1 VTQCVTFGLPP
12 ARIRIPAYPGSA
24 KWAMNP
30 LPSADARLG
39 MAGRGAN
46 MSVSRSAIKKEPVA
60 RATMELQPFVWQ
72 GTDKRGVKMKGEQL
86 AKNANL
92 LRAELRRQGI
102 NPDQV
107 KPKPKPLFG
116 AAGSPV
122 KPKDIAFFSR
132 QMATMMKSGVPIVS
146 ALEIIGSGHKN
157 PRMKKMV
164 DGVRTDIEGGSSLY
178 ESVSKHPVQFDELY
192 RNLVRAGEGA
202 GVLETVLDTV
212 ATYKENIEGL
222 KGKIKKALFY
232 PAMVIAV
239 ALLVSAILL
248 IFVVPQFEDVFKSFG
263 ADLPAFTQIIVNASR
278 FMVSWWWL
286 IAIVVIGSIVG
297 LVMAYKRSPAMQ
309 HAMDRYILKVPVIG
323 QIMHNSAI
331 ARFARTTAVTFKA
344 GVPLVEALGIVAGA
358 TGNKVY
364 EEAVLRMRDDV
375 SVGYPVNMAMK
386 QTNLFPHMV
395 IQMTGIGEEAGAL
408 DTMLFKVAE
417 YYEQEVNNAVDAL
430 SSLLEPM
437 IMVFIGVVVGGMVVG
452 MYLPIFKLAS
462 VVG

>member
-1 VTQCVTFGLPP
+1 
-12 ARIRIPAYPGSA
+12 
-24 KWAMNP
+24 
-30 LPSADARLG
+30 
-39 MAGRGAN
+39 
-46 MSVSRSAIKKEPVA
+46 
-60 RATMELQPFVWQ
+60 MELQPFVWE
-72 GTDKRGVKMKGEQL
+72 GTDKRGIKMKGEQTS
-86 AKNANL
+86 KSANL

-102 NPDQV
+102 TPNVV

-122 KPKDIAFFSR
+122 GAKDIAFFSR

-157 PRMKKMV
+157 PRMKKLV
-164 DGVRTDIEGGSSLY
+164 ETVRTDIEGGSSLY
-178 ESVSKHPVQFDELY
+178 EAISRHPVQFDELY

-232 PAMVIAV
+232 PAMVVVV
-239 ALLVSAILL
+239 ALLVSSILL
-248 IFVVPQFEDVFKSFG
+248 MFVVPQFEEVFKGFG
-263 ADLPAFTQIIVNASR
+263 ADLPAFTQMIVAASR
-278 FMVSWWWL
+278 IMLSYWWL
-286 IAIVVIGSIVG
+286 MLIACVGTVVGF
-297 LVMAYKRSPAMQ
+297 LYAYKRSPAMQ
-309 HAMDRYILKVPVIG
+309 HTMDRLVLKVPVIG
-323 QIMHNSAI
+323 QIMNNSAI

-386 QTNLFPHMV
+386 QVNRFPHMV
-395 IQMTGIGEEAGAL
+395 IQMTAIGEEAGAL

-437 IMVFIGVVVGGMVVG
+437 IMVFIGTIVGGMVIG
-452 MYLPIFKLAS
+452 MYLPIFKLGA

>member
-1 VTQCVTFGLPP
+1 
-12 ARIRIPAYPGSA
+12 
-24 KWAMNP
+24 
-30 LPSADARLG
+30 
-39 MAGRGAN
+39 

-60 RATMELQPFVWQ
+60 RAAMELQPFVWE

-102 NPDQV
+102 NPGQV

-146 ALEIIGSGHKN
+146 ALDIIASGHKN
-157 PRMKKMV
+157 PRMKKLV
-164 DGVRTDIEGGSSLY
+164 DTIRTDIEGGSSMY
-178 ESVSKHPVQFDELY
+178 EAVSKHPVQFDELY

-212 ATYKENIEGL
+212 ATYKENIEAL

-232 PAMVIAV
+232 PIMVVVVAMVVSGIM
-239 ALLVSAILL
+239 LV
-248 IFVVPQFEDVFKSFG
+248 FVVPQFEDVFKSFG
-263 ADLPAFTQIIVNASR
+263 ADLPAFTQMVVNLSR

-286 IAIVVIGSIVG
+286 MLLIAVG
-297 LVMAYKRSPAMQ
+297 ATVGAIMAYKRSPKMQ
-309 HAMDRYILKVPVIG
+309 HAMDRFVLKVPVIG

-331 ARFARTTAVTFKA
+331 ARFSRTTAVTFKA

-358 TGNKVY
+358 TGNTVY

-375 SVGYPVNMAMK
+375 SVGYPVNMSMK

-408 DTMLFKVAE
+408 DAMLFKVAE
-417 YYEQEVNNAVDAL
+417 YYEQEVNNSVDAL

-437 IMVFIGVVVGGMVVG
+437 IMVFIGTIVGGMVIA
-452 MYLPIFKLAS
+452 MYLPIFKLGA

>member
-1 VTQCVTFGLPP
+1 
-12 ARIRIPAYPGSA
+12 
-24 KWAMNP
+24 
-30 LPSADARLG
+30 
-39 MAGRGAN
+39 

-60 RATMELQPFVWQ
+60 RSTMEMQPFVWE
-72 GTDKRGVKMKGEQL
+72 GTDKRGVKMKGEQV
-86 AKNANL
+86 AKNANM

-102 NPDQV
+102 MPGVV

-116 AAGSPV
+116 AAGKAV
-122 KPKDIAFFSR
+122 GAKDISFFSR

-157 PRMKKMV
+157 PRMKKLV
-164 DGVRTDIEGGSSLY
+164 DTIRADIEGGSSLY
-178 ESVSKHPVQFDELY
+178 EAISKHPVQFDELY

-212 ATYKENIEGL
+212 ATYKENIEAL

-232 PAMVIAV
+232 PAMVVLV
-239 ALLVSAILL
+239 AIIVSAILL
-248 IFVVPQFEDVFKSFG
+248 LFVVPQFEEVFKGFG
-263 ADLPAFTQIIVNASR
+263 AELPAFTQMIVAMSR
-278 FMVSWWWL
+278 FMISYWWL
-286 IAIVVIGSIVG
+286 MLIVSVGAIAG
-297 LVMAYKRSPAMQ
+297 LIFAYKRSPAMQ
-309 HAMDRYILKVPVIG
+309 HTMDRLILKVPVIG
-323 QIMHNSAI
+323 EIMNNSSI

-364 EEAVLRMRDDV
+364 EEGVLRMRDDV

-386 QTNLFPHMV
+386 QINLFPHMV
-395 IQMTGIGEEAGAL
+395 IQMTAIGEEAGAL

-437 IMVFIGVVVGGMVVG
+437 IMVFIGTIVGGMVIG
-452 MYLPIFKLAS
+452 MYLPIFKLGA
-462 VVG
+462 VIG

>member
-1 VTQCVTFGLPP
+1 
-12 ARIRIPAYPGSA
+12 
-24 KWAMNP
+24 
-30 LPSADARLG
+30 
-39 MAGRGAN
+39 

-60 RATMELQPFVWQ
+60 RSTIELQPFVWE
-72 GTDKRGVKMKGEQL
+72 GTDKRGIKMKGEQL
-86 AKNANL
+86 AKNANM
-92 LRAELRRQGI
+92 LRAELRKQGI
-102 NPDQV
+102 NPGQV

-116 AAGSPV
+116 AAGKPV
-122 KPKDIAFFSR
+122 NAKDIAFFSR

-164 DGVRTDIEGGSSLY
+164 DGIRADIEGGSSLH
-178 ESVSKHPVQFDELY
+178 EAISRHPVQFDELY
-192 RNLVRAGEGA
+192 RNLVRAGESA
-202 GVLETVLDTV
+202 GVLETVLDTI
-212 ATYKENIEGL
+212 ASYKENIEAL

-232 PAMVIAV
+232 PAMVLVV
-239 ALLVSAILL
+239 AFLVSTVLLVW
-248 IFVVPQFEDVFKSFG
+248 VVPQFEEVFKSFG
-263 ADLPAFTQIIVNASR
+263 ADLPAFTQMVVNLSR

-286 IAIVVIGSIVG
+286 MAIVMIGSVVAIA
-297 LVMAYKRSPAMQ
+297 MAYRRSEKMQ
-309 HAMDRYILKVPVIG
+309 HTVDRLVLKVPVIG

-331 ARFARTTAVTFKA
+331 ARFSRTTAVTFKA

-364 EEAVLRMRDDV
+364 GEAVLRMRDDV

-386 QTNLFPHMV
+386 QLNLFPHMV

-408 DTMLFKVAE
+408 DAMLFKVAE

-437 IMVFIGVVVGGMVVG
+437 IMVFIGTIVGGLVIA
-452 MYLPIFKLAS
+452 MYLPIFKLGA

>member
-1 VTQCVTFGLPP
+1 
-12 ARIRIPAYPGSA
+12 
-24 KWAMNP
+24 
-30 LPSADARLG
+30 
-39 MAGRGAN
+39 
-46 MSVSRSAIKKEPVA
+46 MSVSRSAIKKEPVV
-60 RATMELQPFVWQ
+60 RNTMELQPFVWV
-72 GTDKRGVKMKGEQL
+72 GTDKRGVKMKGETP

-102 NPDQV
+102 TPNVV

-116 AAGSPV
+116 AAGSAIST
-122 KPKDIAFFSR
+122 KDIAFFSR
-132 QMATMMKSGVPIVS
+132 QMAIMMKSGVPIVS
-146 ALEIIGSGHKN
+146 SLEIIGTGHKN
-157 PRMKKMV
+157 PRMRKMV
-164 DGVRTDIEGGSSLY
+164 ESIRTDIEGGSSLH
-178 ESVSKHPVQFDELY
+178 EAISKHPVQFDELY

-212 ATYKENIEGL
+212 ANYKENIEAL

-232 PAMVIAV
+232 PTMVIAV
-239 ALLVSAILL
+239 ALIVSAVLL

-263 ADLPAFTQIIVNASR
+263 ADLPAFTQLIVAASR
-278 FMVSWWWL
+278 FMVAWWWL
-286 IAIVVIGSIVG
+286 ILFIVIGAVVG
-297 LVMAYKRSPAMQ
+297 FFFAYRRSPSMQ
-309 HAMDRYILKVPVIG
+309 HGMDRFILKVPVIG
-323 QIMHNSAI
+323 QIMHNSSI

-386 QTNLFPHMV
+386 QVNIFPHMV
-395 IQMTGIGEEAGAL
+395 VQMTAIGEEAGAL

-417 YYEQEVNNAVDAL
+417 YFEQEVNNAVDAL